1 MSKKILKVEGMSC
14 NHCVMAVKNSLR
26 SVESVES
33 VEVDLSSGT
42 AEVLLNTD
50 IDDDLLKK
58 AVQDAGYM
66 VAE

>member
-1 MSKKILKVEGMSC
+1 MNKKTLKVEGMSC
-14 NHCVMAVKNSLR
+14 NHCVMAVKNNLG
-26 SVESVES
+26 SVEGVES
-33 VEVDLSSGT
+33 VEVDLSSGI

-66 VAE
+66 VEE